1 MTTTN
6 NTKSFTPA
14 LSQITV
20 ITSKYEIEYGRHP
33 KGYGCW
39 AFSIGNL
46 DGYRD
51 VTKAWFTPTSCTYRE
66 AVKQAKKEAQA
77 KGATIIYVL
86 P

>member
-1 MTTTN
+1 MTTTAKN
-6 NTKSFTPA
+6 SKQIA
-14 LSQITV
+14 LSDIMVLTN
-20 ITSKYEIEYGRHP
+20 KYEIEYGRHP

-51 VTKAWFTPTSCTYRE
+51 VAKAWFTPTSCTYRE

>member
-1 MTTTN
+1 MTTATTN
-6 NTKSFTPA
+6 SKKVA

-20 ITSKYEIEYGRHP
+20 STSKYEIEYGKTP
-33 KGYGCW
+33 KGRGSW
-39 AFSIGNL
+39 AFSSGNL

-51 VTKAWFTPTSCTYRE
+51 VTKAWFSPCCTTYKE
-66 AVKQAKKEAQA
+66 AVKLAKLEAQA